1 MAGVDCLIGVPV
13 AIGTLWCCCTHAF
26 PEGTVSIRS
35 NRRNRVQPC
44 FDCLYE
50 DDERPRKMTPHEL
63 SVYQAHLRLYAPS
76 D

>member
-26 PEGTVSIRS
+26 PEGTVSLP
-35 NRRNRVQPC
+35 RRNQVQPC
-44 FDCLYE
+44 FDCLDE
-50 DDERPRKMTPHEL
+50 DDERPRKMTPHEM

>member
-26 PEGTVSIRS
+26 PEGTVPS
-35 NRRNRVQPC
+35 RRNQVQPF
-44 FDCLYE
+44 FDCLDE